1 MSGQSNGTLQIYTL
15 GRFRVYY
22 GQRDLTEEYSRSKKP
37 WFLFKFLL
45 TNNGEV
51 FPSDYIMATLWP
63 EEESQNPTHSLRNLV
78 YRLRNLLEEEQGN
91 GQYIVNQQGHYSF
104 GREGEYWLDVEE
116 MERAA
121 KEAFLLED
129 ENPKKI
135 ELLQRACELYEGEYL
150 PTLAY
155 ESWTFNQR
163 NYFQRLHLKTV
174 RELNRLL
181 KENGQFE
188 EIIQHCE
195 KIIDLEPFE
204 ECLHRDYI
212 EALIENGQQARA
224 KIHYQETNARFKE
237 ELDVPLNFCIEKMMG
252 SAKKEDLNDIAWG
265 WNDLSEVLESDDV
278 GEGPLICDRENF
290 RLICKLEERRAERN
304 IRGAVLAS
312 LRLSPRKG
320 IELSPAVLKE
330 KSDIFQETLQET
342 LRHGDVIF
350 PNRTGYFFLLFVDTP
365 AEQIEDIVQR
375 VGTQFFKKFPEGRE
389 RLNIRYRK
397 LLMGGTL

>member
-1 MSGQSNGTLQIYTL
+1 VSGQSNGTLQIYTL

-212 EALIENGQQARA
+212 EALIENGQQWFWQDFFAESGIV
-224 KIHYQETNARFKE
+224 KIHRHPEVYF
-237 ELDVPLNFCIEKMMG
+237 LVP
-252 SAKKEDLNDIAWG
+252 
-265 WNDLSEVLESDDV
+265 
-278 GEGPLICDRENF
+278 
-290 RLICKLEERRAERN
+290 
-304 IRGAVLAS
+304 GAVG
-312 LRLSPRKG
+312 PRRK
-320 IELSPAVLKE
+320 
-330 KSDIFQETLQET
+330 TLT
-342 LRHGDVIF
+342 
-350 PNRTGYFFLLFVDTP
+350 FLLFGHCLLKSKALSLKT
-365 AEQIEDIVQR
+365 QNMR
-375 VGTQFFKKFPEGRE
+375 VV
-389 RLNIRYRK
+389 N
-397 LLMGGTL
+397 